1 MGTSASNDY
10 RNGSGPLRRLML
22 VMQPGIGLKR
32 WAGLAV
38 IGLLMLVLG
47 VVFAVSGSPSATFLK
62 VGRAITLSSV
72 LPAIWRGVLF
82 AGLGGAI
89 AGFAL
94 FRLYKIALF
103 GASYTAGERGVIENL
118 SMHRL
123 RRGGPRIV
131 AIGGGTGLSSLL
143 RGLKRYTEEITA
155 VVTVADDGGSSGRLR
170 NELGIPPPG
179 DARQCLI
186 ALSESEPLMEEVL
199 TYRFDSGEGGL
210 QGHNVGNLLL
220 AALTRTR
227 GSFHAALQA
236 TAKLLAV
243 KGQVVPSSISSNLVL
258 VAETASGQVLT
269 GETAISRA
277 GERLKR
283 LWVEDP
289 ACEVNPAA
297 VAAIGEAD
305 AIVIGPGSLYTTI
318 IPNFLVPG
326 LADAVRRSR
335 GSKIFVCNVATEH
348 GETDGMGASEHL
360 EIFRRHAQ
368 VEVTHFLLNDHPRP
382 IAPESH
388 QEPVVPQP
396 PNDFS
401 GRLMVRDLIDERM
414 STRHDPQKLA
424 EAVMECVRGAQSGPL
439 SFLGRLN
446 PFGGG
451 PTQTHQA

>member
-1 MGTSASNDY
+1 MGTSASND
-10 RNGSGPLRRLML
+10 RMNGSGPLRRLL
-22 VMQPGIGLKR
+22 LFVQPGLGLKR
-32 WAGLAV
+32 WAVLAG
-38 IGLLMLVLG
+38 IGLLILVLG
-47 VVFAVSGSPSATFLK
+47 IVSAVSVSPSDTFLRS
-62 VGRAITLSSV
+62 GRAITLSNV
-72 LPAIWRGVLF
+72 IPAFWRGVIF
-82 AGLGGAI
+82 AGVGGAI
-89 AGFAL
+89 TGFAL
-94 FRLYKIALF
+94 FRLYKSVLF
-103 GASYTAGERGVIENL
+103 GASYTATGERGVIENL

-143 RGLKRYTEEITA
+143 RGIKQYTEEITA

-170 NELGIPPPG
+170 NELGVAPPG

-199 TYRFDSGEGGL
+199 TYRFTSGEGL

-220 AALTRTR
+220 AALTHTR
-227 GSFHAALQA
+227 GSFHDALQA

-243 KGQVVPSSISSNLVL
+243 KGQVVPASVSPNLVL
-258 VAETASGQVLT
+258 VAETVSGRLLT

-277 GERLKR
+277 GERLER
-283 LWVEDP
+283 LWMEDP

-305 AIVIGPGSLYTTI
+305 AIVIGPGSLYTSI

-326 LADAVRRSR
+326 VADAVRRS
-335 GSKIFVCNVATEH
+335 GSCKIFVCNVATQH
-348 GETDGMGASEHL
+348 GETDGLSAPEHL

-382 IAPESH
+382 IVPESH
-388 QEPVVPQP
+388 QEPVFPQP
-396 PNDFS
+396 PEGFS

-424 EAVMECVRGAQSGPL
+424 VAVMECVRGAQSGSLP
-439 SFLGRLN
+439 FVRRLN
-446 PFGGG
+446 PFGNGRAR
-451 PTQTHQA
+451 PR